1 MGSEWSHSARVNT
14 VCLGD
19 VCAAASV
26 CVVSDLER
34 LDFIWKRDV
43 F

>member
-1 MGSEWSHSARVNT
+1 MGSEWSRSARVNS

-26 CVVSDLER
+26 CLGLGSRETRFYLEA
-34 LDFIWKRDV
+34 
-43 F
+43 